1 MMIKKYLPFFIL
13 IAAAFL
19 LFFIKKNQRGNMLQK
34 YSTGQAENRITMSA
48 SLPSKEK
55 GNDEQGIK
63 RNANN
68 IIFSKHAKC
77 RMDCRKIGELEVKEI
92 LKNGILNSKKIQSN
106 KRGKTYII
114 EGYTYDKQLVRIV
127 FAPKGNHSL
136 VVVTVIDLE
145 TEWACDCK

>member
-1 MMIKKYLPFFIL
+1 
-13 IAAAFL
+13 
-19 LFFIKKNQRGNMLQK
+19 
-34 YSTGQAENRITMSA
+34 
-48 SLPSKEK
+48 
-55 GNDEQGIK
+55 
-63 RNANN
+63 
-68 IIFSKHAKC
+68 
-77 RMDCRKIGELEVKEI
+77 MDCRKIGELEVKEI